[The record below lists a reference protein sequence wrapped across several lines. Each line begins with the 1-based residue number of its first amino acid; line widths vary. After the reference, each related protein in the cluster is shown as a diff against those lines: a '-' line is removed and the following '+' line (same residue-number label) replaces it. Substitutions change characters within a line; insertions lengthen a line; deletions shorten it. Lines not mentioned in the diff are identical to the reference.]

1 MPTISV
7 NEIKRIKSLASK
19 KFRDM
24 YGEFTVEG
32 EKMVA
37 EAVSSSF
44 AVEKIWRWDEI
55 GEEAMSRI
63 SQLSSPSPVL
73 AVVRKPENVS
83 LDTGMQIRE
92 ALMSASGPV
101 GKDIH
106 NACKETGTDDD
117 AVSGRRLS
125 GLYLA
130 LDTMRDPG
138 NLGTVLRIA
147 DWFGINAVFASPDTV
162 DVFNPKVVQ
171 STMGAI
177 FRVRFH
183 YADIPDLAKT
193 VLDAG
198 GKVYGTFLD
207 GRNIYSTGLDCGTAS
222 PVLIVIG
229 NESEGISAEV
239 SSLVSDRLFIP
250 PYPADDPGSESLN
263 AAVATA
269 VTVAEFR
276 RRSMQKV

>member
-1 MPTISV
+1 
-7 NEIKRIKSLASK
+7 
-19 KFRDM
+19 M

-44 AVEKIWRWDEI
+44 AVEKIWRRDEI

-92 ALMSASGPV
+92 ALMSAAEPA
-101 GKDIH
+101 GKDIS
-106 NACKETGTDDD
+106 NAGKGTGTADD

-207 GRNIYSTGLDCGTAS
+207 GRNIYSTGLDCGTVS

-229 NESEGISAEV
+229 NESEGISDEV
-239 SSLVSDRLFIP
+239 ARLVSDRLFIP